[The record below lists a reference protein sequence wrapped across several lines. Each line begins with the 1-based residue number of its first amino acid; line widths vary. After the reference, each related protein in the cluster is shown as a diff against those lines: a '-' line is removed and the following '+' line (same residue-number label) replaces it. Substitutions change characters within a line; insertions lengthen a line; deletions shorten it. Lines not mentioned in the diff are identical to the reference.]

1 MFCCAVWTSTT
12 CLLLSV
18 SQTLSRKGGCKHV
31 NTPAHMATTSTQQK
45 AFCIRGREQRDVE
58 TGRRRKEKKRSIPN
72 RERREAARNT
82 EREETESMCS
92 ETCSSMLTACDS
104 VQVWEQDTAGE
115 SVCVIVIVILMDVCV
130 CVCVSASASLSLHV
144 WAELLDHKLVF
155 FFFAESLRLWMKPG
169 HHVTFDSGNSNQ
181 TDRPRCRIGEE
192 DLPGPFCL
200 ILAGTVVLAGRLQQG
215 RIGFH
220 VWCCLLVTPPPPPPL
235 VQEEILCAT
244 WRPARWLGGKDR
256 MHQLKAMMRIRWWDT
271 VEHKRGRK

>member
-1 MFCCAVWTSTT
+1 M
-12 CLLLSV
+12 
-18 SQTLSRKGGCKHV
+18 
-31 NTPAHMATTSTQQK
+31 
-45 AFCIRGREQRDVE
+45 
-58 TGRRRKEKKRSIPN
+58 
-72 RERREAARNT
+72 
-82 EREETESMCS
+82 
-92 ETCSSMLTACDS
+92 
-104 VQVWEQDTAGE
+104 
-115 SVCVIVIVILMDVCV
+115 CV
-130 CVCVSASASLSLHV
+130 CVCVLAPQPLSLCMC
-144 WAELLDHKLVF
+144 ELSCWITNSF